1 MPYAAKDRQDFI
13 ERSNLIPDSRIFDFG
28 GMLIEE
34 LASAVYGITS
44 KRSLSNAVLIR
55 PLLLPFKNS
64 VFRSVIS
71 YHFFDLI
78 SPDKLEFA
86 FEEASR
92 VLDKDG
98 SFSFM
103 ILQWTANNEA
113 QKSNLIFNEVL
124 KSIGALYQH
133 DFEKISMN
141 LNKSGF
147 TEITVETIKR
157 EIPIPQEF
165 IQEHLLMLGNLVK
178 IEKKKDGTEIM
189 TLAKQYF
196 HHVKEHG
203 EALLPALHFIAKK

>member
-13 ERSNLIPDSRIFDFG
+13 ERSNLIPDSLILDFG

-34 LASAVYGITS
+34 LTSAVYAITS

-64 VFRSVIS
+64 VFKSVIS

-78 SPDKLEFA
+78 SSDKLEFA

-103 ILQWTANNEA
+103 ILQ
-113 QKSNLIFNEVL
+113 
-124 KSIGALYQH
+124 
-133 DFEKISMN
+133 
-141 LNKSGF
+141 
-147 TEITVETIKR
+147 
-157 EIPIPQEF
+157 
-165 IQEHLLMLGNLVK
+165 
-178 IEKKKDGTEIM
+178 
-189 TLAKQYF
+189 
-196 HHVKEHG
+196 
-203 EALLPALHFIAKK
+203 